1 MARKRR
7 RGRYAFVAEEGELNL
22 TPLLDVIFNLIF
34 FFIVATNIRSKESFF
49 DLTLPETSEAAPRQT
64 QDDIPVV
71 NVAADGTLALGSEVL
86 TADELQLRLEQLI
99 REDNATRAILRA
111 DAAATVQ
118 QATDAMAIIQK
129 AGIREIVQP
138 VRIPR

>member
-7 RGRYAFVAEEGELNL
+7 RGRYGVLAEEGELNL

-49 DLTLPETSEAAPRQT
+49 DLTLPETSEAAPRQP
-64 QDDIPVV
+64 QDEIPVV
-71 NVAADGTLALGSEVL
+71 NVAADGTIALGNEVM
-86 TADELQLRLEQLI
+86 TADELLLRLQQLV
-99 REDNATRAILRA
+99 RDGAKKAILRA
-111 DAAATVQ
+111 DATATVQ
-118 QATDAMAIIQK
+118 QATDAMAVIQK